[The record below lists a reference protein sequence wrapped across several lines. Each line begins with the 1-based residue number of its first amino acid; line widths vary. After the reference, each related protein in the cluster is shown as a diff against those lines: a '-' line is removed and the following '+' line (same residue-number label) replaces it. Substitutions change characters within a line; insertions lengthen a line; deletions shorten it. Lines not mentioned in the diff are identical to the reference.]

1 MNQNSKTMNRGKDI
15 CKELKAVRRRIAE
28 ENGIEL
34 EIPECTYQGPCRG
47 TCPRCESE
55 LRYLEN
61 ALAERLRMGRTAK
74 VAGIALALASTAA
87 AGAQSTGVATVKGG
101 ETPEPVCAGET
112 PAPQNVAPLREAV
125 MGKPATMSAGLA
137 ANPPR
142 VVADS
147 VRVTG
152 TVLDERSKEALPFEN
167 VVVKQDGK
175 TVGGATT
182 DFDGNFSVDLPKG
195 RYDFEISAIGYERYV
210 LPGVLVPQ
218 DLPLKT
224 IELKSSPGLMGEIK
238 IEAGILDP
246 LFEIDAGGATQNMEI
261 QGVRVK
267 AQY

>member
-1 MNQNSKTMNRGKDI
+1 M
-15 CKELKAVRRRIAE
+15 RRSIAE
-28 ENGIEL
+28 ENGIAL
-34 EIPECTYQGPCRG
+34 DIPECTYQGPCRG

-87 AGAQSTGVATVKGG
+87 AGAQSTGVATVKGN

-112 PAPQNVAPLREAV
+112 PAPQNVAPLREPIV
-125 MGKPATMSAGLA
+125 GKPAVMSAGLA

-152 TVLDERSKEALPFEN
+152 
-167 VVVKQDGK
+167 
-175 TVGGATT
+175 
-182 DFDGNFSVDLPKG
+182 KG
-195 RYDFEISAIGYERYV
+195 RYDFDISSVGYFRYT
-210 LPGVLVPQ
+210 LNDVLVPQ

-224 IELKSSPGLMGEIK
+224 IELKGGTVVMGEIEI
-238 IEAGILDP
+238 IEENLNP
-246 LFEIDAGGATQNMEI
+246 LIEYDAGGATQKMEI
-261 QGVRVK
+261 QGVQVK

>member
-1 MNQNSKTMNRGKDI
+1 MSHGKDI
-15 CKELKAVRRRIAE
+15 CKELKAVRRSIAE
-28 ENGIEL
+28 ENGIAL
-34 EIPECTYQGPCRG
+34 EMPECTYQGPCRG

-87 AGAQSTGVATVKGG
+87 AGAQSTGVATVKGN
-101 ETPEPVCAGET
+101 ETPELVCAGET
-112 PAPQNVAPLREAV
+112 PAPQNVVPLREPIV
-125 MGKPATMSAGLA
+125 GKPAVMSAGLA

-152 TVLDERSKEALPFEN
+152 TVLDERTKEPVPIVN
-167 VVVKQDGK
+167 VVAKQDGK
-175 TVGGATT
+175 MVGGATT

-195 RYDFEISAIGYERYV
+195 RYDFEISSVGYARYSMNDV
-210 LPGVLVPQ
+210 RVPQ
-218 DLPLKT
+218 DLPLKP
-224 IELKSSPGLMGEIK
+224 IELKSGPVLVGDIEIIEGDIELMI
-238 IEAGILDP
+238 DP
-246 LFEIDAGGATQNMEI
+246 DAGGATQNMEI
-261 QGVRVK
+261 QGVQVK

>member
-1 MNQNSKTMNRGKDI
+1 MNQNSKTMNRGKYI

-28 ENGIEL
+28 ENGIAL
-34 EIPECTYQGPCRG
+34 EMPECTYQGPCRG

-61 ALAERLRMGRTAK
+61 ALADRLRMGQAAK

-87 AGAQSTGVATVKGG
+87 AGAQTNEELGVKNEESAAAGVDATVGG
-101 ETPEPVCAGET
+101 PV
-112 PAPQNVAPLREAV
+112 VPLREPIV
-125 MGKPATMSAGLA
+125 GKPAVMSAGLV

-152 TVLDERSKEALPFEN
+152 TVLDERSKEALPFVN
-167 VVVKQDGK
+167 VILRQDGK

-195 RYDFEISAIGYERYV
+195 RYDLLISFIGYEGYA

-218 DLPLKT
+218 DLPLKP
-224 IELKSSPGLMGEIK
+224 IELKSSPGAMGEIE
-238 IEAGILDP
+238 IVSGILDP
-246 LFEIDAGGATQNMEI
+246 LFEYDAGGATQNMEI

>member
-1 MNQNSKTMNRGKDI
+1 M
-15 CKELKAVRRRIAE
+15 RRSIAE
-28 ENGIEL
+28 ENGIAL
-34 EIPECTYQGPCRG
+34 EMPECTYQGPCRG

-87 AGAQSTGVATVKGG
+87 AGAQTNEELGVKNEESAAAGVDATVGG
-101 ETPEPVCAGET
+101 PV
-112 PAPQNVAPLREAV
+112 VPLREPIV
-125 MGKPATMSAGLA
+125 GKPAVMSAGLA

-152 TVLDERSKEALPFEN
+152 TVLDERTKEALPFVN
-167 VVVKQDGK
+167 VVVRQDGK

-195 RYDFEISAIGYERYV
+195 RYDFEISSVGYARYLMNDV
-210 LPGVLVPQ
+210 RVPQ
-218 DLPLKT
+218 DLPLKP
-224 IELKSSPGLMGEIK
+224 IELKSGTVVMGDIEI
-238 IEAGILDP
+238 IEENLDP
-246 LFEIDAGGATQNMEI
+246 LFEYDAGGATQKMEI
-261 QGVRVK
+261 QGVQVK

>member
-1 MNQNSKTMNRGKDI
+1 M
-15 CKELKAVRRRIAE
+15 RRSIAE
-28 ENGIEL
+28 ENGIAL
-34 EIPECTYQGPCRG
+34 EMPECTYQGPCRG

-87 AGAQSTGVATVKGG
+87 AGAQSTGVSTVKGNG
-101 ETPEPVCAGET
+101 TPDPVCAGVT

-125 MGKPATMSAGLA
+125 MGKPATLSAGLA

-152 TVLDERSKEALPFEN
+152 TVLDERSKEALPFVN
-167 VVVKQDGK
+167 VVARQDGK
-175 TVGGATT
+175 MVGGATT

-195 RYDFEISAIGYERYV
+195 RYDFEISSVGYARYTMNDV
-210 LPGVLVPQ
+210 RVPQ
-218 DLPLKT
+218 DLPLKP
-224 IELKSSPGLMGEIK
+224 IELKSGAGLMGEIK

>member
-1 MNQNSKTMNRGKDI
+1 MNHGKDI
-15 CKELKAVRRRIAE
+15 CKELKAVRRSIAE
-28 ENGIEL
+28 ENGIAL
-34 EIPECTYQGPCRG
+34 EMPECTYQGPCRG

-87 AGAQSTGVATVKGG
+87 AGAQTNEELGVKNEESAAAGVDATVGG
-101 ETPEPVCAGET
+101 PV
-112 PAPQNVAPLREAV
+112 VPLREPIV
-125 MGKPATMSAGLA
+125 GKPAVMSAGLA

-152 TVLDERSKEALPFEN
+152 TVLDERSKEALPFVN
-167 VVVKQDGK
+167 VVVRQDGK

-195 RYDFEISAIGYERYV
+195 RYDFEISSVGYARYLMNDV
-210 LPGVLVPQ
+210 RVPQ
-218 DLPLKT
+218 DLPLKP
-224 IELKSSPGLMGEIK
+224 IELKSGTVVMGEIEI
-238 IEAGILDP
+238 IEENLNP
-246 LFEIDAGGATQNMEI
+246 LIEYDAGGATQKMEI
-261 QGVRVK
+261 QGVQVK

>member
-1 MNQNSKTMNRGKDI
+1 M
-15 CKELKAVRRRIAE
+15 RRSIAE
-28 ENGIEL
+28 ENGIAL
-34 EIPECTYQGPCRG
+34 EMPECTYQGPCRG

-87 AGAQSTGVATVKGG
+87 AGAQSTGVATVKGN

-112 PAPQNVAPLREAV
+112 PALQNVAPLREAV

-152 TVLDERSKEALPFEN
+152 TVLDERTKEPVPIVN
-167 VVVKQDGK
+167 VVAKQDGK
-175 TVGGATT
+175 MVGGATT
-182 DFDGNFSVDLPKG
+182 DFDGIFIIDLPKG
-195 RYDFEISAIGYERYV
+195 RYDFDISSVGYFRYT
-210 LPGVLVPQ
+210 LNDVLVPQ

-224 IELKSSPGLMGEIK
+224 IELKGGTVVMGEIEI
-238 IEAGILDP
+238 IEENLNP
-246 LFEIDAGGATQNMEI
+246 LIEYDAGGATQKMEI
-261 QGVRVK
+261 QGVQVK

>member
-1 MNQNSKTMNRGKDI
+1 MSHGKDI
-15 CKELKAVRRRIAE
+15 CKELKAVRRSIAE
-28 ENGIEL
+28 ENGIAL
-34 EIPECTYQGPCRG
+34 DIPECTYQGPCRG

-87 AGAQSTGVATVKGG
+87 AGAQSTGVATVKGN

-112 PAPQNVAPLREAV
+112 PAPQNVVPLREPIV
-125 MGKPATMSAGLA
+125 GKPAVMSAGLA

-152 TVLDERSKEALPFEN
+152 TVLDERSKEALPFVN

-195 RYDFEISAIGYERYV
+195 RYDFDISSVGYFRYT
-210 LPGVLVPQ
+210 LNDVLVPQ

-224 IELKSSPGLMGEIK
+224 IELKGGTVVMGEIEI
-238 IEAGILDP
+238 IEENLNP
-246 LFEIDAGGATQNMEI
+246 LIEYDAGGATQKMEI
-261 QGVRVK
+261 QGVQVK

>member
-1 MNQNSKTMNRGKDI
+1 MSTGKDI
-15 CKELKAVRRRIAE
+15 CKELKAVRRSIAE

-34 EIPECTYQGPCRG
+34 EMPECTYQGPCRG

-112 PAPQNVAPLREAV
+112 PALQNVAPLREAV

-152 TVLDERSKEALPFEN
+152 TVLDERTKEALPFEN

-182 DFDGNFSVDLPKG
+182 DFDGIFIIDLPKG
-195 RYDFEISAIGYERYV
+195 RYDFDINSFGYVGYTMNDVR
-210 LPGVLVPQ
+210 VPQ
-218 DLPLKT
+218 DLPLKP
-224 IELKSSPGLMGEIK
+224 IELKSGAVLMGEIQI
-238 IEAGILDP
+238 IEGDINP
-246 LFEIDAGGATQNMEI
+246 LIEYDAGGATQNMEI
-261 QGVRVK
+261 QGVQVK

>member
-87 AGAQSTGVATVKGG
+87 AGAQSTGVATVKGN

-112 PAPQNVAPLREAV
+112 PAHQNVAPLREAV

-152 TVLDERSKEALPFEN
+152 TVLDEQTKEALPFVN
-167 VVVKQDGK
+167 VIVRQDGK

-182 DFDGNFSVDLPKG
+182 DFDGNFSVDWPKG
-195 RYDFEISAIGYERYV
+195 RYDFEISAIGYERYA

-218 DLPLKT
+218 DLPLKP
-224 IELKSSPGLMGEIK
+224 IELKSGPVLMGDIEI
-238 IEAGILDP
+238 IEGDIELMIDP
-246 LFEIDAGGATQNMEI
+246 DAGGATQNMEI
-261 QGVRVK
+261 QGVQVK

>member
-1 MNQNSKTMNRGKDI
+1 M
-15 CKELKAVRRRIAE
+15 RRSIAE
-28 ENGIEL
+28 ENGIAL
-34 EIPECTYQGPCRG
+34 DIPECTYQGPCRG

-87 AGAQSTGVATVKGG
+87 AGAQSTGVATVKGN

-112 PAPQNVAPLREAV
+112 PAPQNVAPLREPIV
-125 MGKPATMSAGLA
+125 GKPAVMSAGLA

-152 TVLDERSKEALPFEN
+152 TVLDERSKEALPFVN

-182 DFDGNFSVDLPKG
+182 DFDGIFIIDLPKG
-195 RYDFEISAIGYERYV
+195 RYDFDISSVGYFRYT
-210 LPGVLVPQ
+210 LNDVLVPQ

-224 IELKSSPGLMGEIK
+224 IELKGGTVVMGEIEI
-238 IEAGILDP
+238 IEENLNP
-246 LFEIDAGGATQNMEI
+246 LIEYDAGGATQKMEI
-261 QGVRVK
+261 QGVQVK

>member
-1 MNQNSKTMNRGKDI
+1 M
-15 CKELKAVRRRIAE
+15 RRSIAE

-34 EIPECTYQGPCRG
+34 EMPECTYQGPCRG

-87 AGAQSTGVATVKGG
+87 AGAQSTGVAPVKGN
-101 ETPEPVCAGET
+101 ETPDPVCAGET
-112 PAPQNVAPLREAV
+112 PALQNVAPLREPIV
-125 MGKPATMSAGLA
+125 GKPAVMSAGLA

>member
-1 MNQNSKTMNRGKDI
+1 MSTGKDI
-15 CKELKAVRRRIAE
+15 CKELKAVRRSIAE
-28 ENGIEL
+28 ENGIAL
-34 EIPECTYQGPCRG
+34 DIPECTYQGPCRG

-55 LRYLEN
+55 LRYLES
-61 ALAERLRMGRTAK
+61 ALADRLRMGRTAK

-87 AGAQSTGVATVKGG
+87 AGAQSTGVAPVKGG

-142 VVADS
+142 VVANS

-152 TVLDERSKEALPFEN
+152 TVLDERSKEALPFVN
-167 VVVKQDGK
+167 VIVRQDGK

-195 RYDFEISAIGYERYV
+195 RYDFEISAIGYERYD

-218 DLPLKT
+218 DLPLKP
-224 IELKSSPGLMGEIK
+224 IEVKSGPVLVGDIEI
-238 IEAGILDP
+238 IEGDLEPMIEP
-246 LFEIDAGGATQNMEI
+246 DAGGATQNMEI
-261 QGVRVK
+261 QGVQVK

>member
-1 MNQNSKTMNRGKDI
+1 MSHGKDI
-15 CKELKAVRRRIAE
+15 CKELKAVRRSIAE

-34 EIPECTYQGPCRG
+34 EMPECTYQGPCRG

-87 AGAQSTGVATVKGG
+87 AGAQSTGVATVKGN
-101 ETPEPVCAGET
+101 ETPAPVCAGET
-112 PAPQNVAPLREAV
+112 PALQNVAPLREAV

-152 TVLDERSKEALPFEN
+152 TVLDERTKVPVPIAN
-167 VVVKQDGK
+167 VVAKQDGK

-182 DFDGNFSVDLPKG
+182 DFDGIFIIDLPKG
-195 RYDFEISAIGYERYV
+195 RYDFDINSFGYVGYTMNDVR
-210 LPGVLVPQ
+210 VPQ
-218 DLPLKT
+218 DLPLKP
-224 IELKSSPGLMGEIK
+224 IELKYGAVLLGEIEI
-238 IEAGILDP
+238 IEGNLEPMIEP
-246 LFEIDAGGATQNMEI
+246 DAGGATQNMEI
-261 QGVRVK
+261 QGVQVK

>member
-1 MNQNSKTMNRGKDI
+1 MNHGKDI
-15 CKELKAVRRRIAE
+15 CKELKAVRRSIAE

-34 EIPECTYQGPCRG
+34 EMPECTYQGPCRG

-87 AGAQSTGVATVKGG
+87 AGAQSTGVAQVKGN

-112 PAPQNVAPLREAV
+112 PALQNVVPLREPIV
-125 MGKPATMSAGLA
+125 GKPATMSAGLA

-152 TVLDERSKEALPFEN
+152 TVLDERSKEALPFVN
-167 VVVKQDGK
+167 VIVRQDGK

-195 RYDFEISAIGYERYV
+195 RYDLLISFIGYVGYT
-210 LPGVLVPQ
+210 LNDVLVPQ
-218 DLPLKT
+218 DLPLKP
-224 IELKSSPGLMGEIK
+224 IELKSSPGAMGEIE
-238 IEAGILDP
+238 IVAGILDDP
-246 LFEIDAGGATQNMEI
+246 LFEYDAGGATQNMEI

>member
-1 MNQNSKTMNRGKDI
+1 M
-15 CKELKAVRRRIAE
+15 RRSIAE

-34 EIPECTYQGPCRG
+34 EMPECTYQGPCRG

-87 AGAQSTGVATVKGG
+87 AGAQSTGVAPVKGN
-101 ETPEPVCAGET
+101 ETPDPVCAGET
-112 PAPQNVAPLREAV
+112 PAPQNVVPLREPIV
-125 MGKPATMSAGLA
+125 GKPAVMSAGLA

>member
-87 AGAQSTGVATVKGG
+87 AGAQSTGVATEKGG
-101 ETPEPVCAGET
+101 GTPEPVCAGET
-112 PAPQNVAPLREAV
+112 PAPQNVVPLREPIV
-125 MGKPATMSAGLA
+125 GKPAVMSAGLA

-152 TVLDERSKEALPFEN
+152 TVLDERTKEALPFVN

-195 RYDFEISAIGYERYV
+195 RYNFEISAIGYERYD

-218 DLPLKT
+218 DLPLKP
-224 IELKSSPGLMGEIK
+224 IELKSGPGLVGEIE

-246 LFEIDAGGATQNMEI
+246 LFEYDAGGATQNMEI

>member
-1 MNQNSKTMNRGKDI
+1 MRRSI
-15 CKELKAVRRRIAE
+15 AV
-28 ENGIEL
+28 ENGIAL
-34 EIPECTYQGPCRG
+34 EMPECTYQGPCRG

-74 VAGIALALASTAA
+74 VAGIVLALASTAA
-87 AGAQSTGVATVKGG
+87 AGAQSTGVATVKGN

-112 PAPQNVAPLREAV
+112 PALQNVAPLREAV

-137 ANPPR
+137 ANPPQ

-152 TVLDERSKEALPFEN
+152 TVLDERTKEALPFVN
-167 VVVKQDGK
+167 VVVRQDGK

-195 RYDFEISAIGYERYV
+195 RYDFEISSVGYERYD

-224 IELKSSPGLMGEIK
+224 IELKSGTVVMGEIEIVEGDINPL
-238 IEAGILDP
+238 IEY
-246 LFEIDAGGATQNMEI
+246 DAGGATQRMEI

>member
-1 MNQNSKTMNRGKDI
+1 MNHGKDI
-15 CKELKAVRRRIAE
+15 CKELKAVRRSIAE
-28 ENGIEL
+28 ENGIAL
-34 EIPECTYQGPCRG
+34 EMPECTYQGPCRG

-55 LRYLEN
+55 LRYLES

-87 AGAQSTGVATVKGG
+87 AGAQSTGVAPVKGN

-112 PAPQNVAPLREAV
+112 PALQNVVPLREPIV
-125 MGKPATMSAGLA
+125 GKPAVMSAGLA

-152 TVLDERSKEALPFEN
+152 TVLDERSKEALPFVN
-167 VVVKQDGK
+167 VVAKQDGK

-195 RYDFEISAIGYERYV
+195 RYDFEISYVGYARYSMNDV
-210 LPGVLVPQ
+210 RVPQ
-218 DLPLKT
+218 DLPLKP
-224 IELKSSPGLMGEIK
+224 IELKRGPVLVGDIEI
-238 IEAGILDP
+238 IEGDIEP
-246 LFEIDAGGATQNMEI
+246 MIEPDAGGATQKMEI
-261 QGVRVK
+261 QGVQVK

>member
-1 MNQNSKTMNRGKDI
+1 MSHGKDI
-15 CKELKAVRRRIAE
+15 CKELKAVRRSIAE

-34 EIPECTYQGPCRG
+34 EMPECTYQGPCRG

-87 AGAQSTGVATVKGG
+87 AGAQSTGVAPVKGN

-112 PAPQNVAPLREAV
+112 PAPQNVAPLREPIV
-125 MGKPATMSAGLA
+125 GKPAVMSAGLA

-152 TVLDERSKEALPFEN
+152 TVLDERSKEALPFVN

-195 RYDFEISAIGYERYV
+195 RYDFEISFIGYERYA

-218 DLPLKT
+218 DLPLKP
-224 IELKSSPGLMGEIK
+224 IELKSGPALMGDIEI
-238 IEAGILDP
+238 IEGDLELMIDP
-246 LFEIDAGGATQNMEI
+246 DAGGATQNMEI
-261 QGVRVK
+261 QGVQVK

>member
-1 MNQNSKTMNRGKDI
+1 MSHGKDI
-15 CKELKAVRRRIAE
+15 CKELKAVRRSIAE

-34 EIPECTYQGPCRG
+34 EMPECTYQGPCRG

-152 TVLDERSKEALPFEN
+152 TVLDERTKVPVPIVN
-167 VVVKQDGK
+167 VVAKQDGK

-182 DFDGNFSVDLPKG
+182 DFDGIFIIDLPKG
-195 RYDFEISAIGYERYV
+195 RYDFDISSFGYVGYTMND
-210 LPGVLVPQ
+210 VLVPQ

-224 IELKSSPGLMGEIK
+224 IELKSRPGVVGEIEI
-238 IEAGILDP
+238 IEGDLEPMIEP
-246 LFEIDAGGATQNMEI
+246 DAGGATQKMEI
-261 QGVRVK
+261 QGVQVK

>member
-1 MNQNSKTMNRGKDI
+1 MSHGKDI
-15 CKELKAVRRRIAE
+15 CKELKAVRRSIAE
-28 ENGIEL
+28 ENGIAL
-34 EIPECTYQGPCRG
+34 DIPECIYQGPCRG

-87 AGAQSTGVATVKGG
+87 AGAQSTGGAPVKGN

-112 PAPQNVAPLREAV
+112 PALQNVAPLREPIV
-125 MGKPATMSAGLA
+125 GKPAVMSAGLA

-152 TVLDERSKEALPFEN
+152 TVLDERTKEALPFEN

>member
-1 MNQNSKTMNRGKDI
+1 MNHGKDI
-15 CKELKAVRRRIAE
+15 CKELKAVRRSIAE
-28 ENGIEL
+28 ENGIAL
-34 EIPECTYQGPCRG
+34 EMPECTYQGPCRG

-55 LRYLEN
+55 LRYLES

-87 AGAQSTGVATVKGG
+87 AGAQSTGGSTVKGG

-112 PAPQNVAPLREAV
+112 LAPQNVAPLREAV

-152 TVLDERSKEALPFEN
+152 TVLDERTKVPVPIVN
-167 VVVKQDGK
+167 VVAKQDGK

-182 DFDGNFSVDLPKG
+182 DFDGIFIIDLPKG
-195 RYDFEISAIGYERYV
+195 RYDFDISSVGYVRYTMNDV
-210 LPGVLVPQ
+210 RVPQ
-218 DLPLKT
+218 DLPLKP
-224 IELKSSPGLMGEIK
+224 IELKSSPGVMGEIEIVEGDINPL
-238 IEAGILDP
+238 IEY
-246 LFEIDAGGATQNMEI
+246 DAGGATQNMEI
-261 QGVRVK
+261 QGVQVK

>member
-1 MNQNSKTMNRGKDI
+1 M
-15 CKELKAVRRRIAE
+15 RRSIAE
-28 ENGIEL
+28 ENGIAL
-34 EIPECTYQGPCRG
+34 EMPECTYQGPCRG

-87 AGAQSTGVATVKGG
+87 AGAQTNEELGVKNEESAAAGVDATVGG
-101 ETPEPVCAGET
+101 PV
-112 PAPQNVAPLREAV
+112 VPLREPIV
-125 MGKPATMSAGLA
+125 GKPAVMSAGLA

-152 TVLDERSKEALPFEN
+152 TVLDERSKEALPFVN
-167 VVVKQDGK
+167 VVVRQDGK

-195 RYDFEISAIGYERYV
+195 RYDFEISSVGYARYLMNDV
-210 LPGVLVPQ
+210 RVPQ
-218 DLPLKT
+218 DLPLKP
-224 IELKSSPGLMGEIK
+224 IELKSGTVVMGDIEI
-238 IEAGILDP
+238 IEENLDP
-246 LFEIDAGGATQNMEI
+246 LFEYDAGGATQKMEI
-261 QGVRVK
+261 QGVQVK

>member
-1 MNQNSKTMNRGKDI
+1 MSHGKDI
-15 CKELKAVRRRIAE
+15 CKELKAVRRSIAE
-28 ENGIEL
+28 ENGIAL
-34 EIPECTYQGPCRG
+34 DIPECTYQGPCRG

-61 ALAERLRMGRTAK
+61 ALAERLRMGQAAK

-112 PAPQNVAPLREAV
+112 PAPQNVVPLREPIV
-125 MGKPATMSAGLA
+125 GKPAVMSAGLA

-152 TVLDERSKEALPFEN
+152 TVLDERSKEALPFVN
-167 VVVKQDGK
+167 VVARQDGK

-182 DFDGNFSVDLPKG
+182 DFDGIFIIDLPKG
-195 RYDFEISAIGYERYV
+195 RYDFDISSVGYDRYTMNDV
-210 LPGVLVPQ
+210 RVPQ
-218 DLPLKT
+218 DLPLKP
-224 IELKSSPGLMGEIK
+224 IELKSGTVVMGDIEI
-238 IEAGILDP
+238 IEENLDP
-246 LFEIDAGGATQNMEI
+246 LFEYDAGGATQKMEI
-261 QGVRVK
+261 QGVQVK

>member
-1 MNQNSKTMNRGKDI
+1 MSHGKDI
-15 CKELKAVRRRIAE
+15 CKELKAVRRSIAE
-28 ENGIEL
+28 ENGIAL
-34 EIPECTYQGPCRG
+34 DIPECTYQGPCRG

-87 AGAQSTGVATVKGG
+87 AGAQSTGVAPVKGN
-101 ETPEPVCAGET
+101 ETPDPVCAGET
-112 PAPQNVAPLREAV
+112 PALQNVAPLREPIV
-125 MGKPATMSAGLA
+125 GKPAVMSAGLA

-152 TVLDERSKEALPFEN
+152 
-167 VVVKQDGK
+167 
-175 TVGGATT
+175 
-182 DFDGNFSVDLPKG
+182 DFDGIFSVDLPKG
-195 RYDFEISAIGYERYV
+195 RYDFEISSVGYFRYT
-210 LPGVLVPQ
+210 LNDVLVPQ

-224 IELKSSPGLMGEIK
+224 IELKGGTVVMGEIEI
-238 IEAGILDP
+238 IEENLNP
-246 LFEIDAGGATQNMEI
+246 LIEYDAGGATQNMEI

>member
-1 MNQNSKTMNRGKDI
+1 MSHGKDI
-15 CKELKAVRRRIAE
+15 CKELKAVRRSIAE
-28 ENGIEL
+28 ENGIAL
-34 EIPECTYQGPCRG
+34 EMPECTYQGPCRG

-55 LRYLEN
+55 VRFLED

-112 PAPQNVAPLREAV
+112 PAPQNVAPLREPIV
-125 MGKPATMSAGLA
+125 GKPAVMSAGLA

-147 VRVTG
+147 VRVRVTG
-152 TVLDERSKEALPFEN
+152 TVLDERSKEALPFVN
-167 VVVKQDGK
+167 VIVRQDGK
-175 TVGGATT
+175 MVGGATT

-195 RYDFEISAIGYERYV
+195 RYDFEISAIGYERYA

-218 DLPLKT
+218 DLPLKP
-224 IELKSSPGLMGEIK
+224 IELKSGPVLVGDIEI
-238 IEAGILDP
+238 IEGALEPMIDP
-246 LFEIDAGGATQNMEI
+246 DAGGATQNMEI
-261 QGVRVK
+261 QGVQVK

>member
-1 MNQNSKTMNRGKDI
+1 MNHGKDI
-15 CKELKAVRRRIAE
+15 CKELKAVRRNIAE
-28 ENGIEL
+28 ENGIAL
-34 EIPECTYQGPCRG
+34 EMPECTYQGPCRG

-87 AGAQSTGVATVKGG
+87 AGAQTNEELGVKNEESAAAGVDATVGG
-101 ETPEPVCAGET
+101 PV
-112 PAPQNVAPLREAV
+112 VPLREPIV
-125 MGKPATMSAGLA
+125 GKPATMSAGLA
-137 ANPPR
+137 VNPPR

-152 TVLDERSKEALPFEN
+152 TVLDERTKEALPFVN
-167 VVVKQDGK
+167 VIVRQDGK

-195 RYDFEISAIGYERYV
+195 RYDFDISSVGYFRYT
-210 LPGVLVPQ
+210 LNDVLVPQ

-224 IELKSSPGLMGEIK
+224 IELKGGTVVMGEIVI
-238 IEAGILDP
+238 IEENLDP
-246 LFEIDAGGATQNMEI
+246 LFEYDAGGATQKMEI
-261 QGVRVK
+261 QGVQVK

>member
-1 MNQNSKTMNRGKDI
+1 MSHGKDI
-15 CKELKAVRRRIAE
+15 CKELKAVRRSIAE
-28 ENGIEL
+28 ENGIAL
-34 EIPECTYQGPCRG
+34 DIPECTYQGPCRG

-61 ALAERLRMGRTAK
+61 ALAERLRMGQAAK

-87 AGAQSTGVATVKGG
+87 AGAQSTGVAPVKGN
-101 ETPEPVCAGET
+101 ETPDPVCAGET
-112 PAPQNVAPLREAV
+112 PALQNVAPLREPIV
-125 MGKPATMSAGLA
+125 GKPAVMSAGLA

-152 TVLDERSKEALPFEN
+152 TVLDERSKEALPFVN

-195 RYDFEISAIGYERYV
+195 RYDFEISFVGYARYSMNDV
-210 LPGVLVPQ
+210 RVPQ
-218 DLPLKT
+218 DLPLKP
-224 IELKSSPGLMGEIK
+224 IELKSGPVLVGDIEIIEGDLELM
-238 IEAGILDP
+238 IEP
-246 LFEIDAGGATQNMEI
+246 DAGGATQNMEI
-261 QGVRVK
+261 QGVQVK

>member
-1 MNQNSKTMNRGKDI
+1 M
-15 CKELKAVRRRIAE
+15 RRSIAE
-28 ENGIEL
+28 ENGIAL
-34 EIPECTYQGPCRG
+34 EMPECTYQGPCRG

-87 AGAQSTGVATVKGG
+87 AGAQTNEELGVKNEESAAAGVDATVGG
-101 ETPEPVCAGET
+101 PV
-112 PAPQNVAPLREAV
+112 VPLREPIV
-125 MGKPATMSAGLA
+125 GKPAVMSAGLA

-152 TVLDERSKEALPFEN
+152 TVLDERSKEALPFVN
-167 VVVKQDGK
+167 VVVRQDGK

-195 RYDFEISAIGYERYV
+195 RYDFEISSVGYARYLMNDV
-210 LPGVLVPQ
+210 RVPQ
-218 DLPLKT
+218 DLPLKP
-224 IELKSSPGLMGEIK
+224 IELKSGTVVMGEIEI
-238 IEAGILDP
+238 IEENLNP
-246 LFEIDAGGATQNMEI
+246 LIEYDAGGATQKMEI
-261 QGVRVK
+261 QGVQVK